1 MKAVI
6 LDNVPGP
13 MKEDLGKRS
22 KNLSLEVKK
31 GERVLI
37 MGPSE
42 AGKTT
47 IARMISG
54 LIPHFYKGSLKGEII
69 INESIYVRHSKL
81 EALVGKVGIVFND
94 PSSQL
99 FNSTVLE
106 EVAFGVANMV
116 SNRTKLFERINSLLK
131 TLSGG
136 QKQLVALATVLAMAP
151 EIFVFNEPTSNLDL
165 LSTRIV
171 IDALNKL
178 LEKHKYTAIIIEH
191 KIEKFL
197 LMVNRVVVIKEGN
210 VYLTAHQESY
220 LECMRSVWI

>member
-1 MKAVI
+1 VKAVI